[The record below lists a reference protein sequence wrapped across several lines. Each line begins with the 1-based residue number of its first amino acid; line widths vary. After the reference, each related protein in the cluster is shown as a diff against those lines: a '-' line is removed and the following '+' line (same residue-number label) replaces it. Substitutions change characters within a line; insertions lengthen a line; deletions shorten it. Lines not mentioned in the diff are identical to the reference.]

1 MSRAAPEPELA
12 AAVPYQ
18 SNKERNAMRSFLKGL
33 VSAAAVAAVAAG
45 IIGCGSSAGS
55 GTTSASPTPLSPAA
69 SASPSGVASAAPGML
84 AVAPGWTPMAASDF
98 ATAIDNPWFP
108 LVKGRTW
115 VSTGVKD
122 GKPTIDTYTVTGQ
135 TKQIMGVTC
144 SVIRDRLTQH
154 GKVMEA
160 TWDWY
165 AQDKRGNVWYLGE
178 DTREFD
184 AAGQVTS
191 TAGTWQAGVDGAG
204 AGIFMPANP
213 QLGMGGYQEYL
224 AGQALDKYK
233 VVSTNASVTVPYG
246 SFKNAL
252 QTRETTA
259 LDPGVVDAKYYVKG
273 IGQVAEESLKGPKE
287 TSYLARLTK

>member
-1 MSRAAPEPELA
+1 
-12 AAVPYQ
+12 
-18 SNKERNAMRSFLKGL
+18 MRRFLKGL
-33 VSAAAVAAVAAG
+33 VPAAAIAAVAAG

-55 GTTSASPTPLSPAA
+55 GTTSASPTPPSPAA

-84 AVAPGWTPMAASDF
+84 AVAPGWTPTAASDF

-165 AQDKRGNVWYLGE
+165 AQDKQGNVWYLGE

-213 QLGMGGYQEYL
+213 QVGMGGYQEYL
-224 AGQALDKYK
+224 AGQALDRYK
-233 VVSTNASVTVPYG
+233 VVSLNAPVQVPYG

-259 LDPGVVDAKYYVKG
+259 LDPGMVDSKYYVKG

>member
-1 MSRAAPEPELA
+1 
-12 AAVPYQ
+12 
-18 SNKERNAMRSFLKGL
+18 MRRFLKGL
-33 VSAAAVAAVAAG
+33 VPAAVVAAAAAA

-55 GTTSASPTPLSPAA
+55 GTTSASPTPPPSPA
-69 SASPSGVASAAPGML
+69 ASPSGVASAAPGML
-84 AVAPGWTPMAASDF
+84 AVAPGWPTMAASDF

-108 LVKGRTW
+108 LVKGRSW
-115 VSTGVKD
+115 VSAGVKD
-122 GKPTIDTYTVTGQ
+122 GRPTIDTYTVTGQ

-154 GKVMEA
+154 GKVVEA

-165 AQDKRGNVWYLGE
+165 AQDKQGNVWYLGE
-178 DTREFD
+178 DTKEFD

-191 TAGTWQAGVDGAG
+191 TAGTWQAGVDSAG

-213 QLGMGGYQEYL
+213 QVGMGGYQEYL
-224 AGQALDKYK
+224 AGQALDQYK
-233 VVSTNASVTVPYG
+233 VVSLNASVKVPYG
-246 SFKNAL
+246 SFQNAL

-259 LDPGVVDAKYYVKG
+259 LDPGVVDSKYYVKG

-287 TSYLARLTK
+287 TSYLAKLTK

>member
-1 MSRAAPEPELA
+1 VRRFLNGLVPAAVVA
-12 AAVPYQ
+12 AA
-18 SNKERNAMRSFLKGL
+18 
-33 VSAAAVAAVAAG
+33 AAA
-45 IIGCGSSAGS
+45 IIGCGSSTGA
-55 GTTSASPTPLSPAA
+55 GTTSASPTPPPPSVA
-69 SASPSGVASAAPGML
+69 ASPSGVASPTPGTI
-84 AVAPGWTPMAASDF
+84 AVAPGWPTMAASDF
-98 ATAIDNPWFP
+98 AMTIDNPWFP

-154 GKVMEA
+154 GKVVEA

-165 AQDKRGNVWYLGE
+165 AQDKQGNVWYLGE
-178 DTREFD
+178 DTKDFN
-184 AAGQVTS
+184 AAGNVTS

-204 AGIFMPANP
+204 AGIFMPASP
-213 QLGMGGYQEYL
+213 QVGMGGYQEYL
-224 AGQALDKYK
+224 AGQALDTYK
-233 VVSTNASVTVPYG
+233 VVGMNASVKVPYG
-246 SFKNAL
+246 SFTGCL

-259 LDPGVVDAKYYVKG
+259 IEPGVLDSKYYVKG

-287 TSYLARLTK
+287 TSFLVKLTK